1 MDPTLPPQ
9 PVPDADTA
17 GFWRATGRGELCLC
31 RCTKCRRWHQPP
43 LERCPKCGEVSRFE
57 AVSGRGRI
65 KSFIVVRHPAVP
77 GYLEDL
83 PYVVAI
89 VDLEEQ
95 AGLRLP
101 GRLLDADPAEVK
113 LGLSVRAE
121 IVDLPGGD
129 FRVAAFRL
137 VSKAEI

>member
-1 MDPTLPPQ
+1 MDPRTPPQ
-9 PVPDADTA
+9 PVPDADTE
-17 GFWRATGRGELCLC
+17 GFWKATGTGELCLC
-31 RCTKCRRWHQPP
+31 RCTDCRQWHQPP
-43 LERCPKCGEVSRFE
+43 LERCPTCGEATRFE

-101 GRLLDADPAEVK
+101 GRLLDADPEGLEV
-113 LGLSVRAE
+113 GLPVRAE

-137 VSKAEI
+137 ESNREI

>member
-1 MDPTLPPQ
+1 MS
-9 PVPDADTA
+9 A
-17 GFWRATGRGELCLC
+17 GGSYPRLSPFATGLAC
-31 RCTKCRRWHQPP
+31 RCPRCGRGKLFRGF
-43 LERCPKCGEVSRFE
+43 LKVVERCPACGGATGFE
-57 AVSGRGRI
+57 LVSGCGRI

-89 VDLEEQ
+89 VDLDEQ
-95 AGLRLP
+95 EGLRLP
-101 GRLLDADPAEVK
+101 GRLLDADPARVDV
-113 LGLSVRAE
+113 GRAVRAE

-137 VSKAEI
+137 ADPAP